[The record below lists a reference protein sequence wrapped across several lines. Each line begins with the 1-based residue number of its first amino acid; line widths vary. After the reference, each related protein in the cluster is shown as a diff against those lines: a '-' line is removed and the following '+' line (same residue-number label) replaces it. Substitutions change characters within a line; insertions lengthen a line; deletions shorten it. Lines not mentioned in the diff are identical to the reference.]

1 MKLPQTKMLLKDI
14 ADKEKIKIIVK
25 PKLKTID

>member
-14 ADKEKIKIIVK
+14 AAKERIKIIVK